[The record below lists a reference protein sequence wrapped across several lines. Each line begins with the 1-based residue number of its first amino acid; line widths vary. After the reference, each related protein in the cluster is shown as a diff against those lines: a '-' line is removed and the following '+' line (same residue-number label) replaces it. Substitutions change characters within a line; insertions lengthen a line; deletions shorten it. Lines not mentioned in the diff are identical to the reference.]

1 MARPIA
7 KDHDDKRRRILS
19 SAAVVFASE
28 GFDRASVAKVAL
40 ACDVSKATLYH
51 YYSSKD
57 DILFDI
63 LDSYLSE
70 LKDQVCEM
78 DIEWKSPRE
87 AFQLTVR
94 EILLAYQGS
103 DNEHRLQTGG
113 LGHLSDEKQS
123 ILRGHQIDLVR
134 HMDGLLHAVAP
145 EIFDEDPPKLRATTM
160 SVYGMLNWF
169 YMWKPDAGEA
179 AREDYA
185 NLVCQLTLDGVTGLQ

>member
-7 KDHDDKRRRILS
+7 KDHDDKRRKILAR
-19 SAAVVFASE
+19 AAEVFALE
-28 GFDRASVAKVAL
+28 GFDRASVAQVAD

-63 LDSYLSE
+63 LDCYLAE
-70 LKDQVCEM
+70 LRERVCEM
-78 DIEWKSPRE
+78 DIEWKTPRE
-87 AFQLTVR
+87 AFQVTVR
-94 EILLAYQGS
+94 EVLLAYEGS

-113 LGHLSDEKQS
+113 LPHLSEEQQSTLKQ
-123 ILRGHQIDLVR
+123 HQKDLVR

-145 EIFDEDPPKLRATTM
+145 EVFDEDPSKLRATSM
-160 SVYGMLNWF
+160 SVFAMLNWF
-169 YMWKPDAGEA
+169 YMWKSDADER

-185 NLVCQLTLDGVTGLQ
+185 DLICRLTLDGVGGLN